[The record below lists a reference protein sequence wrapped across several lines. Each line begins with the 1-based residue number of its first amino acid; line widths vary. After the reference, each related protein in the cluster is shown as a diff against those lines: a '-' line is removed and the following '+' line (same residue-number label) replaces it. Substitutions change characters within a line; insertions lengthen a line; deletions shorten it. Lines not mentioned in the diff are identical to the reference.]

1 MKLYFRPQSKQ
12 KWLPPHVCP
21 TGLSPCAPL
30 HPAFPIKAP
39 LTLHRRGQL
48 PPRGWSPFVY
58 QTMPTRHCARLSVG
72 MVRGKMNEWKK
83 WIKGTKLDSSELS
96 HKNYTCFINNGF
108 SIMPNT
114 KLQTLLRVKFGGW
127 HHLRGSLD
135 RQLSS
140 KSHLP
145 I

>member
-12 KWLPPHVCP
+12 RWLPPHVCP

-39 LTLHRRGQL
+39 LALHRRGQL

-58 QTMPTRHCARLSVG
+58 QTMPARHCARLSVG
-72 MVRGKMNEWKK
+72 MVRGKVNEWKK

-96 HKNYTCFINNGF
+96 HK
-108 SIMPNT
+108 
-114 KLQTLLRVKFGGW
+114 KLYLLHKQWLQHNAQHKTADITQGQVWRLTSSQRK
-127 HHLRGSLD
+127 L